1 MEIKYIISIMS
12 VASVLIGVSIGIL
25 FTTFITA
32 MGTAHEILVFA
43 ACVLFSV
50 GIVVHGLALFDYIE
64 KI

>member
-1 MEIKYIISIMS
+1 MEIKYIIDIMY
-12 VASVLIGVSIGIL
+12 VASVIGVSIGML
-25 FTTFITA
+25 FTTFIPA

-50 GIVVHGLALFDYIE
+50 GIVVYGLALFDYIE